1 MINNKIIK
9 KINNKKEIFI
19 IGRGP
24 SSKFFFPDNSKFSIG
39 INLDKVNSSR
49 LNFNYKKTKLISQKK
64 RIKVGSVYFFLHEL
78 LFYINKKVKKKLD
91 VYLYGFDFKKNNI
104 DDDYEKKIIN
114 KNKLQQQIDINSQII
129 AFENIKNSYKNLKII
144 RIGFDLYSDLNP
156 HTLKNNMRK
165 IKYPEIVAEVTTNH
179 RGNTQ
184 VLKRIIEGCISSG
197 VNIIKFQKRDVE
209 NFYSKKKLDSAYE
222 TPISKTFRE
231 YRSKLELNLSQLKLI
246 KKYEKKFKLK
256 IIFSILDFKSY
267 LSLKKLGFKYFKI
280 PSTISLHHN
289 FIKQMS
295 KENLKE
301 IIISTGMTNENYV
314 KKVIKI
320 FSKVKKLYLLHAI
333 SSYPTYYQSINL
345 KIVSEYSKFR
355 NKFKKIIPGY
365 SSHDMGSVGSM
376 LAVAA
381 GAEMIEK
388 HVKIGDHEW
397 MHYDDVAIDVY
408 DELPDFVNNI
418 KKATLIMG
426 KKTKKIY
433 PDEFH
438 KYVPTKK

>member
-1 MINNKIIK
+1 
-9 KINNKKEIFI
+9 
-19 IGRGP
+19 
-24 SSKFFFPDNSKFSIG
+24 
-39 INLDKVNSSR
+39 
-49 LNFNYKKTKLISQKK
+49 
-64 RIKVGSVYFFLHEL
+64 
-78 LFYINKKVKKKLD
+78 
-91 VYLYGFDFKKNNI
+91 
-104 DDDYEKKIIN
+104 
-114 KNKLQQQIDINSQII
+114 
-129 AFENIKNSYKNLKII
+129 
-144 RIGFDLYSDLNP
+144 
-156 HTLKNNMRK
+156 MRK